1 MHKHIIFIT
10 ILFCSSF
17 CVTPAVANPLTRGAQ
32 EALEFAM
39 KKFPVKALRPGARS
53 ALENTLERAAKRHGT
68 EVFDLVRR
76 GGVELIE
83 QGGKHGDELWKLAR
97 KYPQA
102 SRTLALHGDEL
113 MPLVRK
119 LGPEVLELEL
129 RNPGLGLHAI
139 RTFGDDAAKTLAK
152 APPEQVPVLLGYAG
166 KADSPATRRL
176 LLDTY
181 ANSSNKA
188 AFIAALNW
196 KNIMAAGLGTSAII
210 AAYQVSDGVQ
220 TEKISVGEGK
230 KEGLKV
236 VAREN
241 PEVFGDIM
249 KDKSVMERGWD
260 FLIFSISLVLRVVG
274 IALLVLVGFYL
285 FRAAKWVWRRSRR
298 PALENTG
305 KSEKTTPA
313 SQKPAGSP
321 VIEGQVVEEV
331 MPGVPT
337 GRK

>member
-1 MHKHIIFIT
+1 MHKHIIFT
-10 ILFCSSF
+10 TFLFCSSF
-17 CVTPAVANPLTRGAQ
+17 CVTPAVASPLTKGAQ

-102 SRTLALHGDEL
+102 SRTLALHGDDL
-113 MPLVRK
+113 LPVVRR

-129 RNPGLGLHAI
+129 RNPGLGLQVI
-139 RTFGDDAAKTLAK
+139 RTFGDDAARTLAK

-181 ANSSNKA
+181 AKSSNKA
-188 AFIAALNW
+188 AFIAAFNW
-196 KNIMAAGLGTSAII
+196 KTIMAAGLGTGAVI

-220 TEKISVGEGK
+220 AEKISIGEGK
-230 KEGLKV
+230 KEGLKE
-236 VAREN
+236 VAKN
-241 PEVFGDIM
+241 DPEVFSEIM
-249 KDKSVMERGWD
+249 RERSVMERGWD
-260 FLIFSISLVLRVVG
+260 FLVFSLSLAIRVVG
-274 IALLVLVGFYL
+274 FALLALVGFTL
-285 FRAAKWVWRRSRR
+285 FRLGRWVWQRSRQAT
-298 PALENTG
+298 PAT
-305 KSEKTTPA
+305 SEKGTGVVPP
-313 SQKPAGSP
+313 SQKSGDRT
-321 VIEGQVVEEV
+321 VLEGQVVEEHA
-331 MPGVPT
+331 GGT
-337 GRK
+337 G